1 MGVLPQAKPVIQLI
15 DTHTH
20 IDADIFDADRGVLV
34 KEAKEKG
41 LVDAIVCSGIPG
53 TFEKTRA
60 VAHELGF
67 HYALGVHPLYID
79 KVDSVELFLKDF
91 EETIKASLTDPLFAG
106 IGEIGLDGFVK
117 GLDQKKMLTLFREQ
131 LRFARRYSLPVSIH
145 ARHAVDA
152 VSREIA
158 VFSPLKG
165 VVHAFNGSEAQA
177 NRLIKL
183 SMKLGFGG
191 ALTYEGSK
199 RIRRIFVGL
208 SNEDFVLETDAPDMP
223 GAARR
228 NDPDARTHPADI
240 FETLRVGAAL
250 RGVAPESLASDS
262 YKNALDAFSRL
273 KSSL

>member
-20 IDADIFDADRGVLV
+20 IDADIFDADRSVLV
-34 KEAKEKG
+34 KKAKDLG

-60 VAHELGF
+60 VAHDLGF

-79 KVDSVELFLKDF
+79 KVDSVDSFLKDF
-91 EETIKASLTDPLFAG
+91 EETIKASLTDSLFAG

-131 LRFARRYSLPVSIH
+131 LRLARRFSLPVSIH

-223 GAARR
+223 GASRR

-240 FETLRVGAAL
+240 FETLEVGSTL
-250 RGVAPESLASDS
+250 RGVAPESLALAS